1 MRQQATVA
9 LRSLP
14 RAALAVPPAWRRRV
28 LAVLAA
34 LLVLGSLYW
43 LWFRDSS
50 FARVHDVQIS
60 GLSGPQARAI
70 RSALEDAG
78 LSQTSLHVSDADLR
92 AAVADYPVVRSITAQ
107 GVFPHKLRVEVQL
120 NLPVAVLQT
129 PSGRKPVTADGLLLP
144 DVPVASGL
152 PVLRT
157 NAALPAER
165 VTSGAAFDLVRVV
178 GLAPEPLRA
187 RVASVGF
194 KGGTGIVA
202 KLTAGPDLI
211 FGDAS
216 RLPAKWM
223 AAARVLSAA
232 GARGAA
238 YIDLRLP
245 ERPAAGGL
253 ATTTVIPLAP
263 AGAAAATP
271 APTTTGTTT
280 SATTTTA
287 PSTTTTAP
295 STTLTQTTTTPATQ
309 PQTSAPPATQGGAT
323 QAPQNPQAQVQS
335 SPQP

>member
-9 LRSLP
+9 LRSVP

-28 LAVLAA
+28 VAVLAA
-34 LLVLGSLYW
+34 LIVLGSLYW

-50 FARVHDVQIS
+50 FARVNDVQIS

-78 LSQTSLHVSDADLR
+78 LSQTTLHVSDADLR

-157 NAALPAER
+157 TATLPAER

-187 RVASVGF
+187 RVANVGF
-194 KGGTGIVA
+194 KAGTGIVA

-232 GARGAA
+232 GARGAT

-263 AGAAAATP
+263 AGAPAAAP

-295 STTLTQTTTTPATQ
+295 STTLTQTTTAPATQ

>member
-1 MRQQATVA
+1 V
-9 LRSLP
+9 
-14 RAALAVPPAWRRRV
+14 
-28 LAVLAA
+28 VLAA
-34 LLVLGSLYW
+34 LIVLGSLYW

-60 GLSGPQARAI
+60 GVSGPQARAI

-78 LSQTSLHVSDADLR
+78 LSQTTLHVSNADLR
-92 AAVADYPVVRSITAQ
+92 AAVAGYPVVRSITAQ

-129 PSGRKPVTADGLLLP
+129 PAGRKPVAADGLLLP
-144 DVPVASGL
+144 DVPVANGL

-157 NAALPAER
+157 NATLPAER
-165 VTSGAAFDLVRVV
+165 VSSGTAFDLVRVV
-178 GLAPEPLRA
+178 GLAPQPLRA
-187 RVASVGF
+187 RLASVGVTP
-194 KGGTGIVA
+194 GTGIVA

-211 FGDAS
+211 FGDAT
-216 RLPAKWM
+216 RMPAKWM

-232 GARGAA
+232 GARGAT

-263 AGAAAATP
+263 AGASTGTP
-271 APTTTGTTT
+271 APTSTGATTTGTTT
-280 SATTTTA
+280 TGTTSAGTTTTG
-287 PSTTTTAP
+287 TTTTAP
-295 STTLTQTTTTPATQ
+295 STTLTQTTTAPVTS